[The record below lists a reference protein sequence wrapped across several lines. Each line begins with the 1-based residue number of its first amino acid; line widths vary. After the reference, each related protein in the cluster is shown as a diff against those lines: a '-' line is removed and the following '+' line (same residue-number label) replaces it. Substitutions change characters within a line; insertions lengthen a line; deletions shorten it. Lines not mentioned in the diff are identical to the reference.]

1 MCWKLIQTSYWRV
14 RNSQNHLLSELMFI
28 FNVLSEFNVLLMFT
42 FNVLRM
48 KYILFCRILQGL
60 NRFLDLIPINN
71 ETGNVTFTLNNFG
84 IIALETSSLDQTEPG
99 QAFSA
104 DLGPVTNAVSSSEA
118 IVTDQLLVTSK
129 PISNVTGSISL
140 QNLSSCVGSGS
151 QRIAYSVFRTD
162 ALFLTPD
169 TACTRFTVG
178 SIILG
183 VRVND
188 IRGCNTTSVTV
199 DMQQLEQVYIWY
211 GFH

>member
-1 MCWKLIQTSYWRV
+1 MNTCT
-14 RNSQNHLLSELMFI
+14 
-28 FNVLSEFNVLLMFT
+28 T
-42 FNVLRM
+42 F
-48 KYILFCRILQGL
+48 YRILQGL
-60 NRFLDLIPINN
+60 NRFLDLIPVNN

-84 IIALETSSLDQTEPG
+84 IIALETSSLDQT
-99 QAFSA
+99 QSFSV
-104 DLGPVTNAVSSSEA
+104 DLGPVVNAMTSSEV
-118 IVTDQLLVTSK
+118 ISSTQLLVENS
-129 PISNVTGSISL
+129 PLEDVTASISL

-188 IRGCNTTSVTV
+188 TRGCNTTSVIV
-199 DMQQLEQVYIWY
+199 DMQQLEEVCFLIILK
-211 GFH
+211 

>member
-28 FNVLSEFNVLLMFT
+28 FNVLKEFNVLLMFT

-60 NRFLDLIPINN
+60 NRFLDLIPVNN
-71 ETGNVTFTLNNFG
+71 ETGNITFTLNNFG

-199 DMQQLEQVYIWY
+199 DMQQLEQVYI
-211 GFH
+211 

>member
-14 RNSQNHLLSELMFI
+14 RNSQNHLLSELMF
-28 FNVLSEFNVLLMFT
+28 T

-48 KYILFCRILQGL
+48 KNILFYRILQGL
-60 NRFLDLIPINN
+60 NRFLDLIPVNN

-183 VRVND
+183 VRVNNT
-188 IRGCNTTSVTV
+188 RGCNTTSVTL
-199 DMQQLEQVYIWY
+199 DMQQLEEVCYCMYI
-211 GFH
+211 

>member
-1 MCWKLIQTSYWRV
+1 M
-14 RNSQNHLLSELMFI
+14 
-28 FNVLSEFNVLLMFT
+28 
-42 FNVLRM
+42 
-48 KYILFCRILQGL
+48 QGL
-60 NRFLDLIPINN
+60 NRFLDLIPVNN

-104 DLGPVTNAVSSSEA
+104 DLGPVTNAVSSSET

-183 VRVND
+183 VRVNN
-188 IRGCNTTSVTV
+188 IRGCNATSVTV
-199 DMQQLEQVYIWY
+199 DMQQLEEVYICIYDMAFFKGNVALNYEFSNRSSARVDLYHIARMHFLWPHELD
-211 GFH
+211 F

>member
-1 MCWKLIQTSYWRV
+1 MNTCT
-14 RNSQNHLLSELMFI
+14 
-28 FNVLSEFNVLLMFT
+28 T
-42 FNVLRM
+42 F
-48 KYILFCRILQGL
+48 YRILQGL
-60 NRFLDLIPINN
+60 KRFLDLIPVNN

-84 IIALETSSLDQTEPG
+84 IIALETSSLDQT
-99 QAFSA
+99 QSFSV
-104 DLGPVTNAVSSSEA
+104 DLGPVVNAMTSSEV
-118 IVTDQLLVTSK
+118 ISSTQLLVENS
-129 PISNVTGSISL
+129 PLEDVTASISL

-188 IRGCNTTSVTV
+188 TRGCNTTSVIV
-199 DMQQLEQVYIWY
+199 DMQQLEEVCFLIILK
-211 GFH
+211 

>member
-1 MCWKLIQTSYWRV
+1 M
-14 RNSQNHLLSELMFI
+14 
-28 FNVLSEFNVLLMFT
+28 
-42 FNVLRM
+42 
-48 KYILFCRILQGL
+48 QGL
-60 NRFLDLIPINN
+60 NRFLDLIPVNN

-104 DLGPVTNAVSSSEA
+104 DLGPVTNAVSSSET
-118 IVTDQLLVTSK
+118 IVIDQLLVTSK

-188 IRGCNTTSVTV
+188 IRGCNTTSVTL
-199 DMQQLEQVYIWY
+199 DMQQLEEVYICIY
-211 GFH
+211 DMAFIKGNIALYQGSMNSE